1 LRFIVYSL
9 LALLVAIQYP
19 LWIGKGGWLH
29 VYQLD
34 KTVEAQR
41 AKNEEL
47 ENRNNKIAGDVNDL
61 RQGTRAVEERARI
74 EHGMV
79 KENETMVQIVTS
91 DEELPKPVAKLK
103 QDKKDEDRD
112 SSNSAQTKKSPKSS
126 ATEKITQ

>member
-1 LRFIVYSL
+1 MRFIVYSL